1 MEISKVHTAKK
12 MGDFR
17 KREDHEKYKINF
29 EFLENISPETKKDR
43 IGRVYYIVVNN
54 IIKKIG
60 GSASKDGIKSTIKFY
75 TEFGRANSNRFALH
89 Y

>member
-43 IGRVYYIVVNN
+43 IGKNRIEKGNKH
-54 IIKKIG
+54 IK
-60 GSASKDGIKSTIKFY
+60 
-75 TEFGRANSNRFALH
+75 NSHEILIFSPS
-89 Y
+89 

>member
-29 EFLENISPETKKDR
+29 EFLENISPET
-43 IGRVYYIVVNN
+43 
-54 IIKKIG
+54 
-60 GSASKDGIKSTIKFY
+60 
-75 TEFGRANSNRFALH
+75 
-89 Y
+89 